1 MGLRLYIILIT
12 LCSLL
17 TACTDLTNIDETF
30 AGVYNWGCKS
40 NQKKVASL
48 ADWDQ
53 AITVSET
60 IKDEVYQSGVLM
72 LRAGVPHIIQVT
84 NLDNQ
89 IRSFKAPDLF
99 KASSVL
105 RVVHEGDEVA
115 APCLQAIAIP
125 PGKTSEIELV
135 PLKKGYYDYRETY
148 MTVPVLNLL
157 PIIVPVS
164 SIGFAHV
171 Y

>member
-1 MGLRLYIILIT
+1 MRLRVYVIL
-12 LCSLL
+12 LGFFSLL
-17 TACTDLTNIDETF
+17 TACADLTNIDKTF

-40 NQKKVASL
+40 NQEKMASL

-53 AITVSET
+53 AITVTET
-60 IKDEVYQSGVLM
+60 IKDKVYQSGALT
-72 LRAGVPHIIQVT
+72 LKAGLPHIIQIT
-84 NLDNQ
+84 NQDNE
-89 IRSFKAPDLF
+89 IRSFNAPDLF

-115 APCLQAIAIP
+115 APCLQAVSIQP
-125 PGKTSEIELV
+125 QKTSEIQLV
-135 PLKKGYYDYRETY
+135 PLKKGYYNYRETY
-148 MTVPVLNLL
+148 ITVPVLNLL
-157 PIIVPVS
+157 PIIIPVS

>member
-1 MGLRLYIILIT
+1 MRLRIYVIL
-12 LCSLL
+12 LGFFSLL
-17 TACTDLTNIDETF
+17 TACTDLTNIDKTF

-40 NQKKVASL
+40 NQEKMASS

-53 AITVSET
+53 AITVTET
-60 IKDEVYQSGVLM
+60 IKDEVYQSGVLT
-72 LRAGVPHIIQVT
+72 LRVGVPHIIQIT
-84 NLDNQ
+84 NLDNE

-125 PGKTSEIELV
+125 PQKTSEIQLV
-135 PLKKGYYDYRETY
+135 PLKKGYYNYRETY
-148 MTVPVLNLL
+148 ITVPVLNLL
-157 PIIVPVS
+157 PILVPVS